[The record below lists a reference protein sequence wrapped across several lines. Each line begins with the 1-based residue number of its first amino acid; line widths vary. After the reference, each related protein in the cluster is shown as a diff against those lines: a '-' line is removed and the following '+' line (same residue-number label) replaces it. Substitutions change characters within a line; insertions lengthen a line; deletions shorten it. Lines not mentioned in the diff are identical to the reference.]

1 MALNDWSGMCLIQGI
16 KQGDH
21 QMKLSKSIA
30 GIALAFAFTGYAQ
43 ATTLLYNDF
52 SSTAGLQINGNAAQA
67 GTALRVTPANYS
79 QSGSFFSTNTVS
91 LASNASFSTAFRFQ
105 FSGAGGACD
114 GQGCGADGLFLSSRQ
129 TPIALAASVAALAMP
144 GYQIVLVL
152 NLTPGI
158 TALATTTAATMS
170 ALI

>member
-1 MALNDWSGMCLIQGI
+1 
-16 KQGDH
+16 
-21 QMKLSKSIA
+21 MKLSKSIA

-91 LASNASFSTAFRFQ
+91 LASNA
-105 FSGAGGACD
+105 
-114 GQGCGADGLFLSSRQ
+114 
-129 TPIALAASVAALAMP
+129 
-144 GYQIVLVL
+144 
-152 NLTPGI
+152 
-158 TALATTTAATMS
+158 
-170 ALI
+170 